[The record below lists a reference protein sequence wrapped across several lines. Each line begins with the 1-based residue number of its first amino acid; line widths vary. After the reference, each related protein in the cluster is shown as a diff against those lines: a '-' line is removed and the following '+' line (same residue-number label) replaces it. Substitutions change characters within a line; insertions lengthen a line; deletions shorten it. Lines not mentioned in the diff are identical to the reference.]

1 MAPSECVKVVVRCR
15 PLNSKETADGRV
27 QVVEMDERMG
37 MVALSGG
44 SGSSGEPP
52 KTFTF
57 DSVFPP
63 NTEQERIYKATAAPI
78 CDSVLEGYNGTIFAY
93 GQTGTGKT
101 FTMEGMNDP
110 PELRGII
117 PRAFAQVFEQIVS
130 RGGEAT
136 EFLVRASYLEIY
148 NEDVRD
154 LLSKSAT
161 NKLDLKETPDSG
173 VFVKDLTSYVVK
185 STRECDK
192 LRDFGA
198 KNRHTGATAMNQ
210 DSSRSH
216 SIYTITVES
225 CETRADG
232 SSSIKM
238 GKLNLVDLAGSERQS
253 KTQATGDRLKEATKI
268 NLSLSALGNCISALV
283 DGKSTHILT
292 PTLALTL
299 TLTLTPTLTLTLTP
313 TRQVD
318 AHPLPR
324 LEADAAAAGQPG
336 RQHQDRHGRQHGP
349 GRLQL

>member
-161 NKLDLKETPDSG
+161 NKLELKETPESG
-173 VFVKDLTSYVVK
+173 VYVKDLTSYVVK
-185 STRECDK
+185 TVRFASAHPATLCR
-192 LRDFGA
+192 GA
-198 KNRHTGATAMNQ
+198 CNHM
-210 DSSRSH
+210 
-216 SIYTITVES
+216 
-225 CETRADG
+225 
-232 SSSIKM
+232 
-238 GKLNLVDLAGSERQS
+238 
-253 KTQATGDRLKEATKI
+253 
-268 NLSLSALGNCISALV
+268 SLSPQPYVVEPAALCRGACNPMPPGARVRQAAGLWRQEPSHGRYRHEPGFL
-283 DGKSTHILT
+283 
-292 PTLALTL
+292 PLALDL
-299 TLTLTPTLTLTLTP
+299 Y
-313 TRQVD
+313 D
-318 AHPLPR
+318 H
-324 LEADAAAAGQPG
+324 
-336 RQHQDRHGRQHGP
+336 HGE
-349 GRLQL
+349 L